1 MSPSGL
7 DSRHR
12 DANGEISRKHG
23 NTLIKSLRIAYGK
36 DFAAGCDDSQTLA
49 EVLHKL
55 DEPSLSKLIEDE
67 RREAQSK
74 QEGRP
79 QSEGRQQPN

>member
-1 MSPSGL
+1 MNSTGL

-36 DFAAGCDDSQTLA
+36 DFAAGCEDSQTLS

-67 RREAQSK
+67 RREAQ
-74 QEGRP
+74 QDREPR
-79 QSEGRQQPN
+79 E

>member
-1 MSPSGL
+1 MNSTGL

-23 NTLIKSLRIAYGK
+23 NTLIKSLRIAHGK
-36 DFAAGCDDSQTLA
+36 DFAAGCDDTETLA

-67 RREAQSK
+67 RREAQLNQGMSP
-74 QEGRP
+74 R
-79 QSEGRQQPN
+79 SESRE

>member
-1 MSPSGL
+1 MNSTGL

-36 DFAAGCDDSQTLA
+36 DFAAGCEDSQTLSK
-49 EVLHKL
+49 VLHKL
-55 DEPSLSKLIEDE
+55 DEPSLSRLIEDE
-67 RREAQSK
+67 RHEAQP
-74 QEGRP
+74 GRGNTP
-79 QSEGRQQPN
+79 RSEPRE

>member
-1 MSPSGL
+1 MNSTGL

-36 DFAAGCDDSQTLA
+36 DFAAGCDDTETLA

-67 RREAQSK
+67 RREAQLNQGMS
-74 QEGRP
+74 P
-79 QSEGRQQPN
+79 PSESRE

>member
-1 MSPSGL
+1 MNSTGL
-7 DSRHR
+7 DGRHR

-36 DFAAGCDDSQTLA
+36 DFAAGCDDGQTLA

-67 RREAQSK
+67 RREAQLNK
-74 QEGRP
+74 EAPG
-79 QSEGRQQPN
+79 QSPSRE